1 MPRFRR
7 GPKTIKTMDK
17 NLYLAIIRAVAT
29 IKDSDDQP
37 VIRHIDLWNRN
48 IEFIEQ
54 DQPWQRPA
62 VFVEFMPAQWQHLK
76 PSPGTATR
84 HIMKSQA
91 TLRLHVVTDWHPLT
105 TAEATPSSM
114 ALYHSDT
121 DTTPDRF
128 DITTLI
134 AKAVMPI
141 SGDTFSHLLLT
152 ESAYSHDHEDIVE
165 DILTFTYTAW
175 RQW

>member
-1 MPRFRR
+1 MPRFCR
-7 GPKTIKTMDK
+7 GQKHPTNMDK
-17 NLYLAIIRAVAT
+17 NLYLEIIRTVAT
-29 IKDSDDQP
+29 IKDHDDQP

-48 IEFIEQ
+48 IEFIDQ

-91 TLRLHVVTDWHPLT
+91 TLRLHVVTDWHTHPT
-105 TAEATPSSM
+105 TDTTPSRM
-114 ALYHSDT
+114 ARYHGDS
-121 DTTPDRF
+121 TTPDRF

-134 AKAVMPI
+134 AQAVMTI